1 MGPLHPH
8 RRQRPLLAALVAALT
23 GAILL
28 GAPAP
33 AALAADPAPTL
44 QPGRA
49 AAEREGR
56 VAARQAPTT
65 AERTTKVRGSIKA
78 ADKGVKYRVRWFT
91 KDWTYIDER
100 KVTGGIYSLS
110 LRPGT
115 YYLQF
120 VDLRPAYN
128 VAKYAP
134 TDIKVKVGNRSVQKN
149 VRMKRGA
156 AITGT
161 VRAGG
166 KVAGG
171 AEVVAANAAE
181 QSYRVTANKRGQFA
195 LGGLPAGS
203 YSLFTYDRKKQY
215 VGRSTYLA
223 GMRLG
228 QVRNTPITLGTRA
241 GRLLVDLRTT
251 DGTVKEKVFVTAVS
265 KATGQFWTVKARGG
279 EAIFA
284 GLFPGKYRMV
294 APGVGSYLPQDGAIK
309 GARVKSGKDD
319 LASSF
324 TWTKRGATITGAVID
339 EEHPDA
345 PMEDVQVLA
354 YAASGGLLGSA
365 TTDADGL
372 FTITGAITTQPDVTV
387 KIQPGGNNP
396 PYLQG
401 TFYCKYGTAS
411 LPGVSVRTGEDTVV
425 GILALPQLPT
435 AQQDNRSNCG
445 PDATAP
451 RAVPRSPR

>member
-1 MGPLHPH
+1 MAPLQRPHP
-8 RRQRPLLAALVAALT
+8 QRPLLVAVVAALVVPL
-23 GAILL
+23 LL
-28 GAPAP
+28 GAGAAP
-33 AALAADPAPTL
+33 AVAADPAPTL
-44 QPGRA
+44 QPG
-49 AAEREGR
+49 
-56 VAARQAPTT
+56 VAAQERQARQEARQSPTT

-110 LRPGT
+110 LQPGT

-128 VAKYAP
+128 VTKYAP
-134 TDIKVKVGNRSVQKN
+134 TDIKVKVGDTSVQKN

-166 KVAGG
+166 RVAGG

-203 YSLFTYDRKKQY
+203 YSVFTYDRKKAY

-223 GMRLG
+223 GMKLG

-241 GRLLVDLRTT
+241 GRLLVDLRTK
-251 DGTVKEKVFVTAVS
+251 DGKVKEKVFVTAVS

-279 EAIFA
+279 EAIFS

-294 APGVGSYLPQDGAIK
+294 APGVGSFLPQSGAIK
-309 GARVKSGKDD
+309 GAMVRSGKDD
-319 LASSF
+319 LASTF
-324 TWTKRGATITGAVID
+324 TWTKRGATISGAVVD

-345 PMEDVQVLA
+345 PMEDVEVLA
-354 YAASGGLLGSA
+354 FDQSGARLGSA
-365 TTDADGL
+365 TTGADGL
-372 FTITGAITTQPDVTV
+372 FTITGAITTQQGVTV
-387 KIQPGGNNP
+387 KIQPGGTNP

-401 TFYCKYGTAS
+401 TYYCKYGTAS
-411 LPGVSVRTGEDTVV
+411 QGGVSVRTGEDTVL

-451 RAVPRSPR
+451 RQADARR